1 METSPQAL
9 WAAFQRSFCAA
20 IQSLEGI
27 GLAEIWATQYTRTSN
42 YADELLKSVAKDL
55 ELDFKREYSM
65 VDYSMWDCRSNSEPT
80 PVIFIESENH
90 ATGAD
95 HEVKTLCCLAAP
107 LKVLITVGEWEDVIP
122 RWRNG
127 GHRSTLVTRWRSIR
141 SAYHEAWPDPGVLGV
156 LVGESDPD
164 GVLRF
169 HGFELDAGTASPV
182 GDRVLLEL
190 PTVIYPIAPAGFR
203 TQNNARLTDLQNIGA
218 VSSASPYAGQPQ

>member
-20 IQSLEGI
+20 ILSLEGI
-27 GLAEIWATQYTRTSN
+27 RLAEIWAAQYSRATFCV
-42 YADELLKSVAKDL
+42 DELLKSVARDM
-55 ELDFKREYSM
+55 ELDFKREHSR
-65 VDYSMWDCRSNSEPT
+65 VAYSMWDRRSDSEPT
-80 PVIFIESENH
+80 PVIFIESEEQ
-90 ATGAD
+90 ATCAD
-95 HEVKTLCCLAAP
+95 QEVKTLCCLAAP

-141 SAYHEAWPDPGVLGV
+141 SAYHAAWRDPGVFGV

-169 HGFELDAGTASPV
+169 HGFELDGDTPSSV

-190 PTVIYPIAPAGFR
+190 PTVISPIAPTVFK
-203 TQNNARLTDLQNIGA
+203 TQNNAWVSDLQM
-218 VSSASPYAGQPQ
+218 

>member
-20 IQSLEGI
+20 VLSLEGI
-27 GLAEIWATQYTRTSN
+27 RLAEIWAAQYSRATFC
-42 YADELLKSVAKDL
+42 ADELLGSVARDL
-55 ELDFKREYSM
+55 ELDFKREHSR
-65 VDYSMWDCRSNSEPT
+65 VAYSMWHRHSDSEPM
-80 PVIFIESENH
+80 PVIFIESEEQ
-90 ATGAD
+90 ATCAD
-95 HEVKTLCCLAAP
+95 QEVKTLCCLAAP
-107 LKVLITVGEWEDVIP
+107 LKVLMTFGEWEDVIP

-141 SAYHEAWPDPGVLGV
+141 STYHAAWRDPGVFGV

-169 HGFELDAGTASPV
+169 HGFELDGETSSSV

-190 PTVIYPIAPAGFR
+190 PTVISPIAPTVFK
-203 TQNNARLTDLQNIGA
+203 TQNNAW
-218 VSSASPYAGQPQ
+218 VSHLEM

>member
-20 IQSLEGI
+20 VLSLEGI
-27 GLAEIWATQYTRTSN
+27 RLAEIWAAQYSRATFC
-42 YADELLKSVAKDL
+42 ADELLESVARDL
-55 ELDFKREYSM
+55 ELDFKREHSRVAYSM
-65 VDYSMWDCRSNSEPT
+65 CHRHSDSKPT
-80 PVIFIESENH
+80 PVIFIESEEQ
-90 ATGAD
+90 ATCAD
-95 HEVKTLCCLAAP
+95 QEVKTLCCLAAP
-107 LKVLITVGEWEDVIP
+107 LKVLMTFGEWEDVIP

-141 SAYHEAWPDPGVLGV
+141 SAYHAAWRDPGVFGV

-169 HGFELDAGTASPV
+169 HGFELDGETSSSV

-190 PTVIYPIAPAGFR
+190 PTVISPIAPTVFK
-203 TQNNARLTDLQNIGA
+203 TQNNAW
-218 VSSASPYAGQPQ
+218 VSHLEM